1 MPNFNDD
8 WTVTEILAAL
18 KEKNISISE
27 LVNKTNSS
35 ALDVF
40 LLDKRISEALQIPLH
55 ELWPSR
61 YMEGKEGKG

>member
-1 MPNFNDD
+1 MMPNFNND
-8 WTVTEILAAL
+8 WTATEILKAL
-18 KEKNISISE
+18 KEKDVSISE

-40 LLDKRISEALQIPLH
+40 LLEKRISKALDIPLH

-61 YMEGKEGKG
+61 YSKSEE